1 MWTTLGASRL
11 NLESN
16 QRQVSAKFDHDRRTA
31 NRVCIPDR
39 GALSSN
45 SFPNEISRMELGD
58 DGRDSQSACN

>member
-1 MWTTLGASRL
+1 MRSK
-11 NLESN
+11 
-16 QRQVSAKFDHDRRTA
+16 SAPSFIHGSGIA
-31 NRVCIPDR
+31 IGVYIPDR